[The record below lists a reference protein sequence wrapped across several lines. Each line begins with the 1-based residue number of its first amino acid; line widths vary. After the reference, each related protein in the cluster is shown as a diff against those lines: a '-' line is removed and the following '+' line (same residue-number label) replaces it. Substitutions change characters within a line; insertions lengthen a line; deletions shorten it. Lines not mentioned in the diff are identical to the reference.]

1 MRTLWRSLLLAPCLV
16 LVLGCGDDG
25 GATDAGP
32 DIGERVDVGPSDG
45 GPAEAGPTE
54 LGPIEGGSLDG
65 PQTPDQQIVGD
76 GAPDLAP
83 STPDLT
89 PLPDSASA
97 ADTLDPNKDSDG
109 DKLPDLFELASGLDP
124 NKADTDG
131 DGIADGAEDDD
142 KDGMSALVELAVWK
156 SSPLEPRKASP
167 RHRDLLVELD
177 YQLGCGPSSAV
188 LAKAIA
194 AFDDVL
200 LANPDGTSGI
210 TLHIYTDEKDLP
222 VTPMA
227 EPLAD
232 RLTYLGAHGPKAG
245 AVGPAAAEMVHVM
258 FVSTRPGMPSRG
270 GDTVA
275 SSSEPPDKAG
285 VLIYVDNLKAIFPVC
300 TNPYPPAVSVEE
312 ALVSTMIHELGHTLQ
327 LGHDTTVGGAVNP
340 YNVMSTDL
348 GQCDLLKQRTR
359 GVGNTNPDL
368 GATAA
373 VGSPRFSK
381 AAALL
386 MKLTNKLSVEAN
398 AFEQGSG
405 YEM

>member
-1 MRTLWRSLLLAPCLV
+1 MRTTWRPLLLAPCLA
-16 LVLGCGDDG
+16 LVLGCSDDG
-25 GATDAGP
+25 AATDAAPDLRDAWLVDAGP
-32 DIGERVDVGPSDG
+32 ADSAPGEA
-45 GPAEAGPTE
+45 GPAE
-54 LGPIEGGSLDG
+54 LGPGESGIVDG
-65 PQTPDQQIVGD
+65 PRLDQPIGD

-83 STPDLT
+83 PTPDLT
-89 PLPDSASA
+89 PSDSAPA

-124 NKADTDG
+124 SKVDTDG
-131 DGIADGAEDDD
+131 DGTADGDEDDD

-188 LAKAIA
+188 LSKAIA

-232 RLTYLGAHGPKAG
+232 RMSYLGAHGPKAG
-245 AVGPAAAEMVHVM
+245 AAGPAAAEMVHVM

-312 ALVSTMIHELGHTLQ
+312 ALVSTTIHELGHTLQ
-327 LGHDTTVGGAVNP
+327 LGHDTTVGGAVNA

-359 GVGNTNPDL
+359 GVGNSNPDL